1 LITQEILKSIVDYDE
16 TTGIFTNKVNRR
28 PCKVGKVLGTKDPKG
43 YLKIGI
49 NKKVYTAHKLAWL
62 YVYGELPKHQ
72 IDHINGV
79 KDDNRILNLRD
90 IPSQWNTQNQ
100 HKAPKNSKTGFLGVS
115 WSTQKNKFRSC
126 ITVDGLQKHIGF
138 FDKAQDA
145 AVAYQLAKQK
155 FHPGY
160 ANQIQQESTK
170 VY

>member
-1 LITQEILKSIVDYDE
+1 LITQTELHEIVIYDKE
-16 TTGIFTNKVNRR
+16 TGVFTNKIIR
-28 PCKVGKVLGTKDPKG
+28 PPCFVGKVLGTKDTKG

-49 NKKVYTAHKLAWL
+49 KNKVYSAHKLAWL
-62 YVYGELPKHQ
+62 YVYGELPKNQ

-79 KDDNRILNLRD
+79 KDDNRISNLRD